1 MIRKQN
7 DQLQWLEFELLAEI
21 PRLVHG
27 VLLRQGG
34 FSQNHFRGLN
44 LSKMVGDH
52 LPHVEANLNLVKSTF
67 CLPILFSSRLN
78 HGNDVISVAPQML
91 ESCPLADGMI
101 TSHSGIGLLNT
112 HADCQAAIFYDPIH
126 HALANVH
133 CGWRGSTKNI
143 YAAVIQ
149 QMEKVYNSRA
159 ENLLVCISPSLGP
172 QSAEFIHFREE
183 LPESFW
189 PFQPK
194 ANMFDFW
201 AISEWQLKEAGVLS
215 DHIQIAGIDTFAN
228 PVDYFSYRRDKIT
241 GRQGTVACLL
251 S

>member
-7 DQLQWLEFELLAEI
+7 DHLQWLEFELLTDL
-21 PRLVHG
+21 PHLVHA

-34 FSQNHFRGLN
+34 FSQSHFGGLN
-44 LSKMVGDH
+44 LSKTVGDH
-52 LPHVEANLNLVKSTF
+52 LPHVEANLDLVKSTF
-67 CLPILFSSRLN
+67 DLPFLFSSRLT
-78 HGNDVISVAPQML
+78 HGNDVITVTPQTL
-91 ESCPLADGMI
+91 ESRPLADGMI
-101 TSHSGIGLLNT
+101 TCHPGIGLLNT

-149 QMEKVYNSRA
+149 QMKSVYNSRA

-189 PFQPK
+189 AFQTK
-194 ANMFDFW
+194 ATFFDFW
-201 AISEWQLKEAGVLS
+201 AISERQLKEAGVLS
-215 DHIQIAGIDTFAN
+215 DHIQIAGIDTFTN

-241 GRQGTVACLL
+241 GRQGTIACLL
-251 S
+251 G